1 MERDVTIRASA
12 TAIFEAL
19 TNFGPGSPWYTTVNE
34 VRIEPPGP
42 IGEGTAVTQVRDE
55 SGRRDVTRYR
65 VAGFEQDRRLT
76 LESVGVRPAS
86 TIDYTVAEEGPA
98 VKLTC
103 TITVTT
109 AGFVR
114 LVDSRLRRDLDRKL
128 GETLDTFRGVME
140 QP

>member
-19 TNFGPGSPWYTTVNE
+19 TNFGPGSPWYTTVSE

-42 IGEGTAVTQVRDE
+42 IAEGTAITQVRDE
-55 SGRRDVTRYR
+55 SGRRDLTRYL
-65 VAGFEQDRRLT
+65 VAGIERDRSLT

-86 TIDYTVAEEGPA
+86 TIRYILAEEGPA

-103 TITVTT
+103 AITVTT
-109 AGFVR
+109 AGLVR
-114 LVDSRLRRDLDRKL
+114 LVDSRLRRDLDRRL

-140 QP
+140 QS